1 MYSWPYFN
9 GNFPDNWHF
18 NGWLLC
24 KGINYRV
31 TTVFRNSAD
40 QFFCIE
46 RTKRYSFLIGQ
57 LSSQYWH
64 QNSSIFLQKLQ
75 KPTDEYTEGFHI
87 PFVSFLR
94 VIIWARRTET
104 KRYFNTHWM
113 PYFES
118 CSTCSMNY
126 DFITKQESS
135 FTDAN
140 FVLNVTGLSKVT
152 YLLGQYQDSLLLLN
166 GVKSWFGNVPNEIIQ
181 DLYKLYFPDFILFN
195 YTVTEFLH

>member
-1 MYSWPYFN
+1 M
-9 GNFPDNWHF
+9 DN
-18 NGWLLC
+18 N
-24 KGINYRV
+24 RA
-31 TTVFRNSAD
+31 NSEIKFQA
-40 QFFCIE
+40 FF
-46 RTKRYSFLIGQ
+46 
-57 LSSQYWH
+57 
-64 QNSSIFLQKLQ
+64 QKLQ
-75 KPTDEYTEGFHI
+75 EPSDEYTEGFHI

-126 DFITKQESS
+126 DYITKQESS

-152 YLLGQYQDSLLLLN
+152 YLLGPE
-166 GVKSWFGNVPNEIIQ
+166 VAMKP
-181 DLYKLYFPDFILFN
+181 LF
-195 YTVTEFLH
+195 